1 MPTNDLADENDC
13 GTASRPPTSEIT
25 STFTETD
32 TVDEWTDHL
41 DVTDH
46 SRRQR
51 IAAGISYVA
60 EDRQHRSLVM
70 EYDHRRVEY
79 VYADADGDLT
89 IQARYYHHGELEHVH
104 EDTFDLD
111 ANETPLEYA
120 RQSYDRN
127 PPGSVTDEFELMVGC
142 GRPLYPRLRDLR
154 DRLRIR
160 AKSALAAALGGA

>member
-1 MPTNDLADENDC
+1 MQTNDLADENDC

-25 STFTETD
+25 STFSETSD
-32 TVDEWTDHL
+32 GDEWTDHL
-41 DVTDH
+41 DV
-46 SRRQR
+46 
-51 IAAGISYVA
+51 IAVA
-60 EDRQHRSLVM
+60 SHKW
-70 EYDHRRVEY
+70 DHRCTEY

-111 ANETPLEYA
+111 ADETPLGYA

-160 AKSALAAALGGA
+160 VRSALAAALGDA